1 MHVQAR
7 GDDRERVAGADR
19 LAERARDQEG
29 RRRPGRALPRLHRA
43 VALPPP
49 GDGECEGAVRRL
61 AEGRRARVR
70 PRPRRPP
77 PRDPRPARQQA
88 PGRHAEPA
96 PEPARR
102 HDLPHPGPRGDA
114 PGERAR
120 FDHSRRGDP
129 RVADRPRQA
138 PVGRH
143 RPRGGGVLLP
153 LPEGLPTLRA
163 LEPRA
168 VARPRCAPVDGARP
182 VRADPPR
189 GQDRGGVRARERGR
203 TQEDPLLIRIG
214 VDVGGTFTDLASVD
228 GEGRVVI
235 AKCASTPLNAAISR
249 LDTAGVDS
257 VAICYLHS
265 YRNPR
270 HEIETGRLVARRLPR
285 AYVSLSSEV
294 LPQIKEYERVWTT
307 VVNAYVGPALTRYLV
322 RLAAELRARG
332 YRGDVLI
339 MQSHGGVAP
348 VRESARLAAGA
359 VLSGPAGGVA
369 AGRYAARLLGEGNL
383 VTFDMGGT
391 STDIAL
397 LQRGGPH
404 ATGEKSVGIGR
415 VALPALDIHTLG
427 AGGGSVAWVD
437 PGRILHVGPESAG
450 ADPGPACYAKGGA
463 RATVTDANLVLGYLD
478 PGNFLGGRIPLDA
491 AAAQGA
497 LAEVARRLDTSVLT
511 AAEGISRVV
520 NTNMAEG
527 IRIVSVRRGVDPRR
541 FALVAFGG
549 AAGLHV
555 TEVARLLEIRRVV
568 VPSVAAVLSAWGM
581 LATDLRYELVRSHV
595 SEVSRMTATGLRRLV
610 ARLER
615 DGRKRLGA
623 FDGPIRVHR
632 SLDMRYGEQSFE
644 IQVPLDGV
652 ELGSS
657 GLMTEIV
664 ERFHKRH
671 EELYAYSAPGPEAV
685 IVNARVAVVGELP
698 VLPAETAAASRR
710 ATAGPTRRRV
720 WLGDWIEVPVYRMD
734 TLLAGHEVKG
744 PAILESATTTV
755 LVREG
760 ERVTVT
766 PHGWLDIR
774 IG

>member
-1 MHVQAR
+1 MY
-7 GDDRERVAGADR
+7 
-19 LAERARDQEG
+19 
-29 RRRPGRALPRLHRA
+29 
-43 VALPPP
+43 
-49 GDGECEGAVRRL
+49 
-61 AEGRRARVR
+61 
-70 PRPRRPP
+70 
-77 PRDPRPARQQA
+77 
-88 PGRHAEPA
+88 
-96 PEPARR
+96 
-102 HDLPHPGPRGDA
+102 
-114 PGERAR
+114 
-120 FDHSRRGDP
+120 
-129 RVADRPRQA
+129 
-138 PVGRH
+138 
-143 RPRGGGVLLP
+143 
-153 LPEGLPTLRA
+153 
-163 LEPRA
+163 
-168 VARPRCAPVDGARP
+168 
-182 VRADPPR
+182 
-189 GQDRGGVRARERGR
+189 
-203 TQEDPLLIRIG
+203 RIG
-214 VDVGGTFTDLASVD
+214 ADVGGTFTDLAAVD
-228 GEGRVVI
+228 RAGRVVI
-235 AKCASTPLNAAISR
+235 AKCASTPRDPSEGLMEGLGLLASELGLDLPDLLARTEAIVHGTTVATNALLERKGARVGLLTTEGHRDVIEMREGLKDDRYNLRMPPPVPLVPRALR
-249 LDTAGVDS
+249 LGVRERLRFDGTVAVPLRRSSVAVCLAKLAREGVDS
-257 VAICYLHS
+257 VAVCYLHS
-265 YRNPR
+265 YRNPK
-270 HEIETGRLVARRLPR
+270 HEIETGRAVARRLPQ

-307 VVNAYVGPALTRYLV
+307 VVNAYVGPALARYLE

-332 YRGDVLI
+332 YRGDILV

-369 AGRYAARLLGEGNL
+369 AGRYAARLLAEGNL
-383 VTFDMGGT
+383 ITFDMGGT

-397 LQRGGPH
+397 LQRGEPQL
-404 ATGEKSVGIGR
+404 TGEKRVGIAR

-491 AAAQGA
+491 AAAQEA
-497 LAEVARRLDTSVLT
+497 LAEVARRLGTSVLT
-511 AAEGISRVV
+511 AAEGVSRVV
-520 NTNMAEG
+520 STNMAEG
-527 IRIVSVRRGVDPRR
+527 IKIVSVRRGVDPRR

-595 SEVSRMTATGLRRLV
+595 SEVGRMAAAGLRRLV

-632 SLDMRYGEQSFE
+632 SLDMRYGEQIFE

-652 ELGSS
+652 DLGSS
-657 GLMTEIV
+657 GLMTEV
-664 ERFHKRH
+664 AERFHKRH
-671 EELYAYSAPGPEAV
+671 EELYAYSAPGQEVV

-710 ATAGPTRRRV
+710 VTAGPARRRV

-734 TLLAGHEVKG
+734 TLPAGHEVKG